1 LHLTLILYL
10 GSGKTIIVEGMIN
23 ELRGKVETGLISG
36 DVQINIDVE
45 RLRLLKPLLFKL
57 TPCAHGI
64 CRRLGSTKR

>member
-1 LHLTLILYL
+1 
-10 GSGKTIIVEGMIN
+10 
-23 ELRGKVETGLISG
+23 VETGLISG